1 MPPPK
6 LSFKSWDC
14 ALDRTRRRHW
24 DTLERSG
31 GDGDGGGLGELLLPP
46 PLLLSLELP
55 FPLWVLGF
63 MAMFCFVS
71 LVRLNSEC
79 GFYFIKES
87 ERKRRVRLFS
97 LVYYFSFLAEKV
109 KKAGILN
116 VSMYVWWLWKY
127 LLLYVPFGSV
137 RFGSV
142 IRTGGLF
149 YFIFIYIYI

>member
-1 MPPPK
+1 
-6 LSFKSWDC
+6 
-14 ALDRTRRRHW
+14 
-24 DTLERSG
+24 
-31 GDGDGGGLGELLLPP
+31 
-46 PLLLSLELP
+46 
-55 FPLWVLGF
+55 
-63 MAMFCFVS
+63 MFCFVS

-79 GFYFIKES
+79 GFSFIKES

-116 VSMYVWWLWKY
+116 VSIY
-127 LLLYVPFGSV
+127 LCVVTLEVSLTVCSV

-149 YFIFIYIYI
+149 YFILFLYIYIEYIFS